1 MCKVLKISRTVYYY
15 KHKKVVA
22 DTKLE
27 NSVIEIFKKSR
38 NNYGTRKIRVEL
50 KKQNIDTSRRRI
62 ARIMAKYGLVSTYTV
77 KQYKVTRSTC
87 NNEPIQNLVNREF
100 NNRELREVI
109 VSDLTYVNVANSWN
123 YICILIDLHGREII
137 GYAAGKNK
145 DANLVYKA
153 FTTVNAGL
161 DKFQVFHTDRGN
173 EFKNKIIDNLLKVFD
188 IKRSLSAKGSP
199 YDNAVAEATFKIFKT
214 EFAFDRKFS
223 SFEELE
229 RDQFDY
235 VNWYNNF
242 RIHGSLGYLTPIEY
256 KQLSI

>member
-1 MCKVLKISRTVYYY
+1 MSIPVQDHL
-15 KHKKVVA
+15 
-22 DTKLE
+22 
-27 NSVIEIFKKSR
+27 
-38 NNYGTRKIRVEL
+38 
-50 KKQNIDTSRRRI
+50 RR
-62 ARIMAKYGLVSTYTV
+62 
-77 KQYKVTRSTC
+77 
-87 NNEPIQNLVNREF
+87 
-100 NNRELREVI
+100 
-109 VSDLTYVNVANSWN
+109 
-123 YICILIDLHGREII
+123 HGREII

-161 DKFQVFHTDRGN
+161 DKFKVFHTDRGN

-214 EFAFDRKFS
+214 EFSFDRKFS
-223 SFEELE
+223 LFEELE
-229 RDQFDY
+229 RDLFDY